1 MGNLKLISLLCNTQE
16 DYTGSDNPYLRVKGQ
31 RVWSGRLR
39 NGQEAN
45 LDGVSLIQFGGRA
58 RIELWEYD
66 SWDPDDHLGT
76 VYASDFQ
83 IGQGDVEGRFSNY
96 GTDYVLTY
104 RVEASQPLAAA
115 SRQRPRTA
123 TRL

>member
-1 MGNLKLISLLCNTQE
+1 MGTLRLVSLACNTQE

-39 NGQEAN
+39 NGQEADLSGVN
-45 LDGVSLIQFGGRA
+45 LIPFAQRA

-76 VYASDFQ
+76 SFATDFH
-83 IGQGDVEGRFSNY
+83 IGQGDIEARFSNY
-96 GTDYVLTY
+96 GTDYVLTF
-104 RVEASQPLAAA
+104 RVE
-115 SRQRPRTA
+115 
-123 TRL
+123 